1 MKRDG
6 GILKFAKTDTL
17 EGYFEALDERIDEIL
32 PARVS
37 LLAHI
42 AGYTVRLIFPSVEYA
57 RYAVPDMFVS
67 PDNGTDAVDA
77 TFIWWEDR
85 IFPYYTSK
93 LITVKNVNQ
102 LGDNV
107 FKVLNSNGYVEIIGD
122 TLRAE
127 DSQNKKYYLLSNPN
141 MCPKWPIAN
150 HPFAKAIFLWAQQH
164 SLLMLHSAAVGINGH
179 GVLLV
184 GHGGTGKS
192 TLTCTCL
199 TDGFDFVSDDYCLL
213 NATNSYTVY
222 PIYKNVSLN
231 PDSLGKL
238 PMFKPLEILPM
249 QGEKSAFEISESII
263 KASLPID
270 AIVLLQI
277 TNNTEPEI
285 KLDLSKKAL
294 GQLIYSTT
302 KQLGCFQEIEF
313 VRKLAQRLL
322 GMPIYRFYLTKDLQK
337 NCQYLKKWIQED
349 LSCTN

>member
-1 MKRDG
+1 M
-6 GILKFAKTDTL
+6 KFAKTDTL

-141 MCPKWPIAN
+141 MYPKWPIAN

-322 GMPIYRFYLTKDLQK
+322 GMPIYRFYLTKNLQK

>member
-1 MKRDG
+1 
-6 GILKFAKTDTL
+6 
-17 EGYFEALDERIDEIL
+17 
-32 PARVS
+32 
-37 LLAHI
+37 
-42 AGYTVRLIFPSVEYA
+42 
-57 RYAVPDMFVS
+57 
-67 PDNGTDAVDA
+67 
-77 TFIWWEDR
+77 
-85 IFPYYTSK
+85 
-93 LITVKNVNQ
+93 
-102 LGDNV
+102 
-107 FKVLNSNGYVEIIGD
+107 
-122 TLRAE
+122 
-127 DSQNKKYYLLSNPN
+127 
-141 MCPKWPIAN
+141 
-150 HPFAKAIFLWAQQH
+150 
-164 SLLMLHSAAVGINGH
+164 MLHSAAVGINGH

>member
-1 MKRDG
+1 M
-6 GILKFAKTDTL
+6 KFAKTDTL

-37 LLAHI
+37 LLARI
-42 AGYTVRLIFPSVEYA
+42 CGYTVRLVFPNVEYA
-57 RYAVPDMFVS
+57 RYVIPDMFVRLDS
-67 PDNGTDAVDA
+67 GTEAVDA

-141 MCPKWPIAN
+141 MYPKWPIAN

-164 SLLMLHSAAVGINGH
+164 NLLTLHAAAVGVNGR
-179 GVLLV
+179 GVLIV

-192 TLTCTCL
+192 TLTCSCL
-199 TDGFDFVSDDYCLL
+199 ADGFDFVSDDYCLL
-213 NATNSYTVY
+213 NATNSYNVY
-222 PIYKNVSLN
+222 PIYTNVSLN
-231 PDSLGKL
+231 SDSLAKL

-249 QGEKSAFEISESII
+249 QGEKSAFKISESII
-263 KASLPID
+263 KVSLTID
-270 AIVLLQI
+270 AIILPQI
-277 TNNTEPEI
+277 TNNAEPEI
-285 KLDLSKKAL
+285 KPDLSKKAL
-294 GQLIYSTT
+294 GQLVYSTT
-302 KQLGCFQEIEF
+302 KQLGRFQETEF
-313 VRKLAQRLL
+313 VRNLSQRLL
-322 GMPIYRFYLTKDLQK
+322 GRPVFQFCLTKDLQK
-337 NCQYLKKWIQED
+337 NCQYLKKWIKED